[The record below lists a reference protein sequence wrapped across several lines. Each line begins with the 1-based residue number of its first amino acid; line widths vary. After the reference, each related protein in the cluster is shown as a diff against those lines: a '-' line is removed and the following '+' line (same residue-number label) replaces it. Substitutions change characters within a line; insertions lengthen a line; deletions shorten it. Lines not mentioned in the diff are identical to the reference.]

1 MHRQALRPTDGTI
14 QPECMYFAITVD
26 CYARITRLTN
36 PTAWLKIRQS
46 AGFMSAKDLLDLN
59 GDFRSSPLLN
69 TARKLHRMLV
79 RQDIVYVIVGGLSVI
94 RNGGVRTT
102 QGIDILVRRDDW
114 PRIQELLG
122 EGFRIEIDTAVDR
135 DTNVPVDILF
145 AGDEWDMIFPLPD
158 PAAVFEYDSELQAN
172 FLTLA
177 AILELKTATYLQK
190 KRDEGIEIAAKDLA
204 DVVELLENNQ
214 ERLSMELLEGIHP
227 RIRKELMRIRKI
239 IRRRLKRRF
248 NG

>member
-1 MHRQALRPTDGTI
+1 
-14 QPECMYFAITVD
+14 
-26 CYARITRLTN
+26 
-36 PTAWLKIRQS
+36 
-46 AGFMSAKDLLDLN
+46 MSAKDLLDLN
-59 GDFRSSPLLN
+59 GDFRSSPLLS
-69 TARKLHRMLV
+69 TARKLHKSLV
-79 RQDIVYVIVGGLSVI
+79 RQNIVYVIVGGLSVI
-94 RNGGVRTT
+94 RNGAVRTT
-102 QGIDILVRRDDW
+102 QDIDILIRRDDW

-122 EGFRIEIDTAVDR
+122 EGGFRIEIDTAVDR
-135 DTNVPVDILF
+135 DTNTPVDILF
-145 AGDEWDMIFPLPD
+145 AGDDRDMIFPLPD
-158 PAAVFEYDSELQAN
+158 PGAVLEYDSELQAN